1 MDKNRF
7 PVLNF
12 FAAKCWLIVV
22 FLIVVVTAK
31 AQKSV
36 LIETESFKNKG
47 GWVVD
52 QQYTDLM
59 GSSYLLAHGLG
70 TPVANAGTT
79 ASIPVAGVYNVW
91 VRTKDWAPF
100 PIGPGKFMLKIG
112 DNYSRE
118 FGASGEKGW
127 KWVEGGTVRIDKNQE
142 VKFELQDLTGFD
154 GRCDAIFL
162 TQDKNEMPPNDLT
175 TMSQWRKKLLG
186 TSEIKKLDR
195 KFDLVVVGGGVA
207 GICASV
213 AAARSGLTVALI
225 QNRPVLGGNNSSEIR
240 VHLMGKVDQGN
251 PYPTLGRIV
260 RELDNGDPQNAN
272 IDGKLY
278 GDDRKE
284 SIVKMERNI
293 SLFLNMHA
301 VGVEMDGKKIKA
313 VVARNI
319 ETNQETRVEGRLF
332 ADCTGDAS
340 VGYLA
345 GADYRIGRE
354 SKAETN
360 EPLAPEKADRFVLG
374 SSNMWHS
381 SDMGTPSN
389 FPVTPWALQFT
400 DKYFIDSPTSE
411 WFWETGFSNFD
422 PITEA
427 EEIRDHNF
435 RAVYGNW
442 SYLKNNVK
450 QKYANYKL
458 DWVAYISGKRESRR
472 LMGDYIFT
480 EMDCD
485 ATIPTQPD
493 GFVTGTWTIDLHFP
507 DPENSKYFPGQEFLT
522 STEHKRFK
530 PYQIPYRCLYSRN
543 IENLYMAGRNIS
555 ATHVAFGSTRVMRT
569 TGMMGELVGYAAS
582 LAISHQTTP
591 RGVYQNHLEELRRIL
606 KNN

>member
-1 MDKNRF
+1 MK
-7 PVLNF
+7 
-12 FAAKCWLIVV
+12 AKLFTCFILV
-22 FLIVVVTAK
+22 FLAIASAN
-31 AQKSV
+31 AQRGT
-36 LIETESFKNKG
+36 LLETESFKNKG
-47 GWVVD
+47 GWQVD
-52 QQYTDLM
+52 QQYIDIM
-59 GSSYLLAHGLG
+59 GSSYLLAHGMG
-70 TPVANAGTT
+70 VPVKNASTT
-79 ASIPVAGVYNVW
+79 FALPDKGAYYVW

-100 PIGPGKFMLKIG
+100 PVGPGKFLVKIG
-112 DNYSRE
+112 ETYSRE

-127 KWVEGGTVRIDKNQE
+127 KWYPGGKISIENPASVNVEIE
-142 VKFELQDLTGFD
+142 DLTGFE
-154 GRCDAIFL
+154 GRCDAIYF
-162 TQDKNEMPPNDLT
+162 TTDKNDLPPNDLV
-175 TMSQWRKKLLG
+175 TMSPWRKKLLG
-186 TSEIKKLDR
+186 TTEARKIER

-213 AAARSGLTVALI
+213 VAARNGLTVALI

-284 SIVKMERNI
+284 SIVKMEKNI
-293 SLFLNMHA
+293 SLFLNSHA
-301 VGVEMDGKKIKA
+301 TGVEMDGQKIKA

-319 ETNQETRVEGRLF
+319 ETNEEIKLEGRLF
-332 ADCTGDAS
+332 ADCTGD
-340 VGYLA
+340 GTIGFLA

-360 EPLAPEKADRFVLG
+360 EPWAPEKADRFVLG
-374 SSNMWHS
+374 TSNMWHS
-381 SDMGTPSN
+381 SDFGKPSD
-389 FPVTPWALQFT
+389 FPLTPWALQFT

-422 PITEA
+422 PISEA

-442 SYLKNNVK
+442 SYLKNNLK
-450 QKYANYKL
+450 EKYANYQL
-458 DWVAYISGKRESRR
+458 DWVAYIGGKRESRR

-522 STEHKRFK
+522 STDHKRFK
-530 PYQIPYRCLYSRN
+530 PYQIPYRCMYSRN

-582 LAISHQTTP
+582 LAISHQTSP
-591 RGVYQNHLEELRRIL
+591 RGVYENHLEELRSIL
-606 KNN
+606 KNE